1 MRERGPVTIA
11 DDDGETIE
19 VDRGLP
25 EVTTVYI
32 RTSPGGV
39 LLDADQRE
47 RLAQAIVAAS
57 HEAERRDARPA
68 TDPPLHSGEGITG
81 MYWDNLGSVG
91 DA

>member
-1 MRERGPVTIA
+1 
-11 DDDGETIE
+11 
-19 VDRGLP
+19 
-25 EVTTVYI
+25 
-32 RTSPGGV
+32 V

>member
-1 MRERGPVTIA
+1 MRERWPVTIA
-11 DDDGETIE
+11 DDDGEE
-19 VDRGLP
+19 V
-25 EVTTVYI
+25 EVGPGTAAPATVYI